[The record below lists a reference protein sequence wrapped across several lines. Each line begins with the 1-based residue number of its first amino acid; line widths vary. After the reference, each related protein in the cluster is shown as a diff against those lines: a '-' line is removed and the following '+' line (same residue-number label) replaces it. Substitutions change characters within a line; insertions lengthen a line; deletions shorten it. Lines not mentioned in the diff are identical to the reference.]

1 MKTLKAL
8 KHWIKGY
15 RLHPKEARRIE
26 DLWNNIKI
34 GVITILFILL
44 IISLLSGIGFFD
56 TKVGLNN

>member
-34 GVITILFILL
+34 GVITILVVSLIL
-44 IISLLSGIGFFD
+44 GIGFFD